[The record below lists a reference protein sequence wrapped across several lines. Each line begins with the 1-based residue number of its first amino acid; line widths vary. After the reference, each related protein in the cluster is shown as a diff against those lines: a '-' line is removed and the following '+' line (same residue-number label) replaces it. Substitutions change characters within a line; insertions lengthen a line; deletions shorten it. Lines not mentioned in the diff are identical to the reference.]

1 MKRAGVRKG
10 GEKVRTELIEIE
22 MNRSCSPSVGSYV

>member
-1 MKRAGVRKG
+1 MKRAGKG